1 MAGKTVVMVLDR
13 DDPKRG
19 EITMLGE
26 AREAARLAEDLIE
39 SGVEVERIRI
49 FDATELEM
57 RVAHK
62 PVVSLGADD
71 SQDQPVQAVE
81 EPMPEHEEPEPEPV
95 AVRAGASDDESHGID
110 EQSFMEEPLTRNGV
124 RFSSLFKSD
133 DVG

>member
-1 MAGKTVVMVLDR
+1 MAGKTVVLVLDR

-19 EITMLGE
+19 EITMLAE
-26 AREAARLAEDLIE
+26 PREAARLAEDLIE
-39 SGVEVERIRI
+39 SGVAVERIRI

-57 RVAHK
+57 RVVHK
-62 PVVSLGADD
+62 PIVSLGTDD
-71 SQDQPVQAVE
+71 GEDAPAHVE
-81 EPMPEHEEPEPEPV
+81 EEPLLEHEEPEPV
-95 AVRAGASDDESHGID
+95 AVRAGGADDDLHGDD